1 MDVLERKRD
10 IMQVK
15 VKIWIEDDNQNLI
28 FGGGKTEVLELI
40 EETGSISKAALKVGM
55 NYKKAWTHIKILE
68 KNIEDDLVLTHKGQ
82 GELSG
87 SSLTPKAKEIINLY
101 KTLQND
107 IKKYADDRFEQLF
120 LKDNKEI
127 LNIKEKSID

>member
-1 MDVLERKRD
+1 MKVR
-10 IMQVK
+10 
-15 VKIWIEDDNQNLI
+15 VKIWIEDEEKNLI

-40 EETGSISKAALKVGM
+40 DETGSISKAAQRVGM

-68 KNIEDDLVLTHKGQ
+68 NNIEDDLVNTNKGQ
-82 GELSG
+82 GEQSG
-87 SSLTPKAKEIINLY
+87 SSLTPKAREVIQRY

-107 IKKYADDRFEQLF
+107 IKKYADDRFKELF

-127 LNIKEKSID
+127 LNTKDTEK

>member
-1 MDVLERKRD
+1 MK
-10 IMQVK
+10 VK
-15 VKIWIEDDNQNLI
+15 VKIWIEDEEKNLI

-40 EETGSISKAALKVGM
+40 DETGSISKAAQKVGM

-68 KNIEDDLVLTHKGQ
+68 KHIEDDLVVTNKGQ

-87 SSLTPKAKEIINLY
+87 SSLTPKAREVIQTY
-101 KTLQND
+101 KILQED
-107 IKKYADDRFEQLF
+107 IKKYADARYKELF

-127 LNIKEKSID
+127 LRIKESQK

>member
-1 MDVLERKRD
+1 
-10 IMQVK
+10 MQVK
-15 VKIWIEDDNQNLI
+15 VKIWIEDENQNLI

-40 EETGSISKAALKVGM
+40 EQTGSISKAASKVGM
-55 NYKKAWTHIKILE
+55 NYKKAWNHIKILE
-68 KNIEDDLVLTHKGQ
+68 EHIEDDLVLTHKGQ

-87 SSLTPKAKEIINLY
+87 TSLTPKAKELIDLY

-107 IKKYADDRFEQLF
+107 IKKYADDRFEELF

-127 LNIKEKSID
+127 ISIKEKSID